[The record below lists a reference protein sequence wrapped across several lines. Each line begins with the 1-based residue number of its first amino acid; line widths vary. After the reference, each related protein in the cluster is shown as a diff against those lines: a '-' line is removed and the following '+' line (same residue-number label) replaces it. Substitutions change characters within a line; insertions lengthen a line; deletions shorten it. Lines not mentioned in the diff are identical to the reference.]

1 MKVIGKCDSDSL
13 ILLGLKLFL
22 TFVLENS
29 IFEAR
34 MFINFSDI
42 PKHQNLFLDYL
53 YEFEN
58 VQEYYKHN
66 FRNKEGYLPLFKSI
80 SESRK
85 SRQLNLS
92 SILKNQYSALT
103 NISGKTL
110 RNFELLDKDKT
121 IAVVTGQQLGIL
133 GGPLYTIYKIVT
145 TIRLAN
151 QFSERYDE
159 FKFVPVFWLEG
170 DDHDFN
176 EVRSLNLF
184 DNENQIL
191 NLGYKDEISDDDAKQ
206 SIGNIKFDE
215 VLNDFFSKYEGS
227 LRDTDFKNELVTKL
241 KNCYQVGKTFKQ
253 SFKELL
259 FWLFDEYG
267 LIIFDPQDP
276 NIKSLLKPIFKKE
289 VNDFS
294 IHTQKLILTSAKLE
308 ELYHAQVKVKPVNLF
323 YHTDDGRYS
332 VEPVDD
338 IFKLRRKRKQFTKD
352 EILTEIENSPEKFS
366 PNVLLRPICQDYIF
380 PTGFYIAGPSEISY
394 FAQITPLYD
403 FYNIITP
410 IVYPRSSAT
419 LLEKNVGA
427 ALDKY
432 DLTMH
437 DIFLGLDELK
447 EKVISGLSENNIE
460 KAFEEASNE
469 IELTFDRLKENLF
482 AIDKTLV
489 DASLRYR
496 EKIITSITELK
507 SKATKAQESKHETTI
522 RQLTRLSNLLYP
534 LGNLQERE
542 INFTYFYN
550 KYGKDFIR
558 KVYDDISVNEF
569 EHQIISL

>member
-1 MKVIGKCDSDSL
+1 
-13 ILLGLKLFL
+13 
-22 TFVLENS
+22 
-29 IFEAR
+29 

-80 SESRK
+80 SESKK

-92 SILKNQYSALT
+92 SILTNQYSALA

-145 TIRLAN
+145 TLRLAN

-206 SIGNIKFDE
+206 SIGNIKFDD

-241 KNCYQVGKTFKQ
+241 KDCYQVGKTFKQ
-253 SFKELL
+253 S
-259 FWLFDEYG
+259 
-267 LIIFDPQDP
+267 IFF
-276 NIKSLLKPIFKKE
+276 N
-289 VNDFS
+289 
-294 IHTQKLILTSAKLE
+294 
-308 ELYHAQVKVKPVNLF
+308 
-323 YHTDDGRYS
+323 R
-332 VEPVDD
+332 DD
-338 IFKLRRKRKQFTKD
+338 I
-352 EILTEIENSPEKFS
+352 I
-366 PNVLLRPICQDYIF
+366 
-380 PTGFYIAGPSEISY
+380 
-394 FAQITPLYD
+394 
-403 FYNIITP
+403 
-410 IVYPRSSAT
+410 
-419 LLEKNVGA
+419 
-427 ALDKY
+427 
-432 DLTMH
+432 
-437 DIFLGLDELK
+437 
-447 EKVISGLSENNIE
+447 
-460 KAFEEASNE
+460 
-469 IELTFDRLKENLF
+469 
-482 AIDKTLV
+482 
-489 DASLRYR
+489 
-496 EKIITSITELK
+496 
-507 SKATKAQESKHETTI
+507 
-522 RQLTRLSNLLYP
+522 
-534 LGNLQERE
+534 
-542 INFTYFYN
+542 
-550 KYGKDFIR
+550 
-558 KVYDDISVNEF
+558 
-569 EHQIISL
+569 

>member
-1 MKVIGKCDSDSL
+1 
-13 ILLGLKLFL
+13 
-22 TFVLENS
+22 
-29 IFEAR
+29 

-42 PKHQNLFLDYL
+42 PNNQNLFLDYI

-66 FRNKEGYLPLFKSI
+66 FRNKENYLSLFKSI

-85 SRQLNLS
+85 AKHLNLS
-92 SILKNQYSALT
+92 SILKDQYSSLT
-103 NISGKTL
+103 NVSGKTI
-110 RNFELLDKDKT
+110 RNIELLDKENT

-133 GGPLYTIYKIVT
+133 GGPLYTIYKIIT
-145 TIRLAN
+145 AIRLAN
-151 QFSERYDE
+151 QFTERYDE

-176 EVRSLNLF
+176 EVRSINLL
-184 DNENQIL
+184 DNENQVV
-191 NLGYKDEISDDDAKQ
+191 NLGYKEEISDDDAKQ
-206 SIGNIKFDE
+206 SIGKINFDE
-215 VLNDFFSKYEGS
+215 SLNEFLSKYES
-227 LRDTDFKNELVTKL
+227 NLRDTDFKNELVVKL
-241 KNCYQVGKTFKQ
+241 KECYQVGKSFKQ

-276 NIKSLLKPIFKKE
+276 KVKSILKPIFQKE
-289 VNDFS
+289 INDFS
-294 IHTQKLILTSAKLE
+294 LHTQKLIQVSAKLE

-332 VEPVDD
+332 IEPVED
-338 IFKLRRKRKQFTKD
+338 IFKLRRKRKQFTKE
-352 EILTEIENSPEKFS
+352 EILAEIENAPERFS
-366 PNVLLRPICQDYIF
+366 PNVLLRPICQDYLL
-380 PTGFYIAGPSEISY
+380 PTGFYIGGPSEIAY
-394 FAQITPLYD
+394 FAQVTPLYD
-403 FYNIITP
+403 FYNVITP
-410 IVYPRSSAT
+410 IVFPRSSAT

-432 DLTMH
+432 DLTMN

-447 EKVISGLSENNIE
+447 EKVIAGLSENNIE
-460 KAFEEASNE
+460 KAFEEASTE
-469 IELTFDRLKENLF
+469 IELTFDKLKENLF
-482 AIDKTLV
+482 AVDKTLV
-489 DASLRYR
+489 DASGRYR
-496 EKIITSITELK
+496 ERVIASINELK
-507 SKATKAQESKHETTI
+507 SKAAKAQETKHETTI
-522 RQLTRLSNLLYP
+522 RQLTRISNLLYP

-550 KYGKDFIR
+550 KYGKNFIR
-558 KVYDDISVNEF
+558 KIYDEISVSEF

>member
-1 MKVIGKCDSDSL
+1 MGYKEFKEPSSNLDCGNSGTSARLIAGLLAAQDFTSTLIGDESLSKRPMKRVVDPLMKMGPEFQSNE
-13 ILLGLKLFL
+13 KLTL
-22 TFVLENS
+22 PVTIIPKSNINS
-29 IFEAR
+29 I
-34 MFINFSDI
+34 
-42 PKHQNLFLDYL
+42 DY
-53 YEFEN
+53 EMP
-58 VQEYYKHN
+58 VASAQVK
-66 FRNKEGYLPLFKSI
+66 
-80 SESRK
+80 
-85 SRQLNLS
+85 S
-92 SILKNQYSALT
+92 SIL
-103 NISGKTL
+103 
-110 RNFELLDKDKT
+110 
-121 IAVVTGQQLGIL
+121 IAGLHCDE
-133 GGPLYTIYKIVT
+133 VT
-145 TIRLAN
+145 TVIEKEQTRDHTEKMLGLPVKVTEGKIISSSSKKYYPEAK
-151 QFSERYDE
+151 EY
-159 FKFVPVFWLEG
+159 FVPG
-170 DDHDFN
+170 D
-176 EVRSLNLF
+176 
-184 DNENQIL
+184 
-191 NLGYKDEISDDDAKQ
+191 ISTSAFH
-206 SIGNIKFDE
+206 I
-215 VLNDFFSKYEGS
+215 
-227 LRDTDFKNELVTKL
+227 
-241 KNCYQVGKTFKQ
+241 
-253 SFKELL
+253 
-259 FWLFDEYG
+259 
-267 LIIFDPQDP
+267 
-276 NIKSLLKPIFKKE
+276 
-289 VNDFS
+289 
-294 IHTQKLILTSAKLE
+294 ILTLLTPNS

-482 AIDKTLV
+482 AVDKTLV

-496 EKIITSITELK
+496 EKIVSSIAELK
-507 SKATKAQESKHETTI
+507 SKATKAQETKHETTI

>member
-1 MKVIGKCDSDSL
+1 
-13 ILLGLKLFL
+13 
-22 TFVLENS
+22 
-29 IFEAR
+29 

-42 PKHQNLFLDYL
+42 PKHQNLFLDYI

-85 SRQLNLS
+85 SRQFNLS
-92 SILKNQYSALT
+92 SILINQYHSFT
-103 NISGKTL
+103 NVSNNTI
-110 RNFELLDKDKT
+110 RNIELLDKEKT
-121 IAVVTGQQLGIL
+121 ISVVTGQQLGIL
-133 GGPLYTIYKIVT
+133 GGPLYTIYKII
-145 TIRLAN
+145 TILRLAN
-151 QFSERYDE
+151 QFNEKYDE

-176 EVRSLNLF
+176 EVRSINLF
-184 DNENQIL
+184 DDENKIKV
-191 NLGYKDEISDDDAKQ
+191 LGYNE
-206 SIGNIKFDE
+206 
-215 VLNDFFSKYEGS
+215 FFSKYEES
-227 LRDTDFKNELVTKL
+227 LRGSYFKNELVSKL
-241 KNCYQVGKTFKQ
+241 KECYQVGKTFKQ
-253 SFKELL
+253 SFKQLIH
-259 FWLFDEYG
+259 WLFDEYG
-267 LIIFDPQDP
+267 LVIFDPQDP
-276 NIKSLLKPIFKKE
+276 QVKTLLKPIFKKE
-289 VNDFS
+289 VNDFAL
-294 IHTQKLILTSAKLE
+294 HTQRLIQTSAKLE

-323 YHTDDGRYS
+323 YHTDEGRYS

-338 IFKLRRKRKQFTKD
+338 VFKLRRKRKQFTKE
-352 EILTEIENSPEKFS
+352 EILTEIENFPERFS
-366 PNVLLRPICQDYIF
+366 PNVLLRPICQDYLF

-394 FAQITPLYD
+394 FAQVTPLYG
-403 FYNIITP
+403 FYNIVTP
-410 IVYPRSSAT
+410 IVYPRSSVT
-419 LLEKNVGA
+419 ILEKNVGA

-432 DLTMH
+432 DLTIH
-437 DIFLGLDELK
+437 DIFPGLDALK
-447 EKVISGLSENNIE
+447 EKVIAGLSENNIE
-460 KAFEEASNE
+460 KVFSEASTE

-496 EKIITSITELK
+496 EKVISSLDELK
-507 SKATKAQESKHETTI
+507 SKSIKAQETKHDTTI

-534 LGNLQERE
+534 LGDLQERE

-558 KVYDDISVNEF
+558 KVYNDISVSEF